1 MKKPI
6 KAAAKEMSK
15 DGKGMPEAKGMPDG
29 KGKPDAKGI
38 PDAQM
43 SKMGKKT
50 DAKKPVAVKK

>member
-15 DGKGMPEAKGMPDG
+15 DGKGMSKDGKGMPDG
-29 KGKPDAKGI
+29 K
-38 PDAQM
+38 M

>member
-15 DGKGMPEAKGMPDG
+15 DGKGMPGGKGMPD
-29 KGKPDAKGI
+29 AT
-38 PDAQM
+38 M

>member
-6 KAAAKEMSK
+6 KAAVKAA
-15 DGKGMPEAKGMPDG
+15 AKGMPDG
-29 KGKPDAKGI
+29 KGMPDAK
-38 PDAQM
+38 M

>member
-6 KAAAKEMSK
+6 KAAAKEM
-15 DGKGMPEAKGMPDG
+15 
-29 KGKPDAKGI
+29 PDAK
-38 PDAQM
+38 M

>member
-15 DGKGMPEAKGMPDG
+15 DGKGMPDAKGMSYGKGMPD
-29 KGKPDAKGI
+29 AK
-38 PDAQM
+38 M

>member
-6 KAAAKEMSK
+6 KAAAKAAAKGMSY
-15 DGKGMPEAKGMPDG
+15 GKGMP
-29 KGKPDAKGI
+29 DAK
-38 PDAQM
+38 M

>member
-6 KAAAKEMSK
+6 KAAVKEMSK
-15 DGKGMPEAKGMPDG
+15 DGKGMP
-29 KGKPDAKGI
+29 DAK
-38 PDAQM
+38 M

>member
-15 DGKGMPEAKGMPDG
+15 DGKGMPDGKGMSKDGKGMPDG
-29 KGKPDAKGI
+29 K
-38 PDAQM
+38 M